1 MVKINVTCNFSIEFP
16 PCVQWFTIEFDPQ
29 SGTAQP
35 EDCLLISIPKHPRIR
50 TSAQIQEKSYQIYD
64 ECGFGNFPISRNAH
78 IVSSIQSLRDQHS
91 DPIVNDDWYVAQM
104 FNT

>member
-1 MVKINVTCNFSIEFP
+1 MSNRHVAFYFSIEFP

-35 EDCLLISIPKHPRIR
+35 EDCLLVSIPKHPRMR
-50 TSAQIQEKSYQIYD
+50 SAAQGQDKSFQTFD
-64 ECGFGNFPISRNAH
+64 DCGSGHFPISRNAH
-78 IVSSIQSLRDQHS
+78 IVSSIQSLRDQHT
-91 DPIVNDDWYVAQM
+91 DPTVGDDYYVAQM